1 VNSHKNA
8 RLGFA
13 GRVRLVERVLQ
24 DQEQVRVVAATMG
37 VSRRTVYKWTARF
50 RAEGVAGLRDRSSRP
65 HRSPRRLA
73 ARWVRRI
80 EGLRRRRWT
89 SPRIARHLALPL
101 STVVVT
107 VRRLGLP
114 RLQCLE
120 PRLPVVRYERE
131 RPGELVHVDTKRLAR
146 ITRVGHRMTGDRAS
160 EVRGAGWEY
169 VYVAVDDAS
178 RAAYCELHPREDGPT
193 AAGFLR
199 RAVAWLEDQGI
210 RLERVMTD
218 NALAWV
224 ARVSQQV
231 LGELGVRHLR
241 IRPYTPQTNGKAERF
256 IQTALREWAYA
267 RPYRT
272 SAARA
277 NALPTFVRY
286 YNAERPHWAL
296 GLQPPLTRLAV

>member
-1 VNSHKNA
+1 
-8 RLGFA
+8 
-13 GRVRLVERVLQ
+13 VERVLR
-24 DQEQVRVVAATMG
+24 DQERVRVVAATMG
-37 VSRRTVYKWTARF
+37 VSRRTVYKWVARF
-50 RAEGVAGLRDRSSRP
+50 QTEGGVGLRDRSSRP

-80 EGLRRRRWT
+80 ERLRRRRWT

-114 RLQCLE
+114 RLGCLE
-120 PRLPVVRYERE
+120 PRPPVVRYERE
-131 RPGELVHVDTKRLAR
+131 RPGELVHVDTKKLAR
-146 ITRVGHRMTGDRAS
+146 ITRVGHRITGDRTS
-160 EVRGAGWEY
+160 EVRGVGWEY

-199 RAVAWLEDQGI
+199 RAVAWLGERGI

-218 NALAWV
+218 NAFAWS
-224 ARVSQQV
+224 AGVSQQV
-231 LGELGVRHLR
+231 LDELGVRHIR
-241 IRPYTPQTNGKAERF
+241 TRPYTPRTNGKAERF

-267 RPYRT
+267 RAYR
-272 SAARA
+272 SSLARA
-277 NALPTFVRY
+277 NALPSFVRY

-296 GLQPPLTRLAV
+296 DMQPPLTRLAV